1 MAELDSLNSANAPI
15 LNSGTWRGRLLV
27 PVLVGTALL
36 ISIISSLGAP
46 LIPSIAA
53 AYEISVGAAQWSL
66 TITLLSG
73 AVTTPLVSR
82 LGDGPHRRAVTLG
95 MLTLCTLG
103 SLLAAIPAGFPC
115 FLIGRAL
122 QGTAMGLIPV
132 GMSVI
137 RDHLPRERRRRAVST
152 LSVSAAAGVG
162 LGYPLTGMI
171 SEGFGFHAGYW
182 FACGLGCLALAA
194 VASVVPESRHRSPV
208 RIDPLGGVLM
218 VGGLG
223 LLLLAVSQAGRW
235 GWSSSAFLGAT
246 ALSAVLLAWWV
257 KHEVGSAAPV
267 VDLRLMRT
275 PVVLATN
282 LSGLFAGVGMYLLLA
297 LVIRYVQTPTSAGYG
312 FGSSVLVAGFILV
325 PFSVLSVASASLVTA
340 LMKVVPDGWIVPI
353 GCLLF
358 VGALLQFRYASSR
371 LWEIYVVM
379 GLAGLGVGCTFAVMP
394 RLIMRAVPSEQTS
407 GALGVNQVMRF
418 IGFSVGSA
426 LSAAILGAFGGSAGA
441 LPRRLGY
448 DVATLFGAGVWV
460 MTAVISYVLIG
471 RSRETIPSAAPLTP
485 DERLAMSESVDEAAS
500 GTMVYEIATATSQRP
515 EPAASRPGTG
525 LPQGKAL
532 VKGTV
537 ETGLT
542 SDSSARNR
550 PPAGAGQVGTGRPG
564 RARPV
569 RERPG

>member
-1 MAELDSLNSANAPI
+1 VAELAPLTNANAVI
-15 LNSGTWRGRLLV
+15 LNSTTWRGRLLV

-53 AYEISVGAAQWSL
+53 AYGISVSTAQWSL

-73 AVTTPLVSR
+73 AVTTPIVSR
-82 LGDGPHRRAVTLG
+82 LGDGSHRRAVILG
-95 MLTLCTLG
+95 TLTLCTLG
-103 SLLAAIPAGFPC
+103 SLLAAVPATFPC

-122 QGTAMGLIPV
+122 QGSAMGLIPV

-137 RDHLPRERRRRAVST
+137 RDHVPRERRRRAVST

-162 LGYPLTGMI
+162 LGYPLTGLI
-171 SEGFGFHAGYW
+171 SKGFGFHAGYW
-182 FACGLGCLALAA
+182 LACGLGCLALAA
-194 VASVVPESRHRSPV
+194 VAFVVPESRHRPSV
-208 RIDPLGGVLM
+208 WIDPVGGVLM
-218 VGGLG
+218 VSGLG
-223 LLLLAVSQAGRW
+223 LLLLAVSQAQRW
-235 GWSSSAFLGAT
+235 GWASPAFLGTT
-246 ALSAVLLAWWV
+246 AVSAILLAWWV
-257 KHEVGSAAPV
+257 KHELGSTAPV
-267 VDLRLMRT
+267 VDLRLMRN

-282 LSGLFAGVGMYLLLA
+282 LSGLFAGIGMYLLLA

-340 LMKVVPDGWIVPI
+340 LMKVLADSWIVPI

-358 VGALLQFRYASSR
+358 AGALLQFRYASSQ
-371 LWEIYVVM
+371 LWEVYVVM

-426 LSAAILGAFGGSAGA
+426 LSATILEAFGGSTNA
-441 LPRRLGY
+441 LPRRFGY

-460 MTAVISYVLIG
+460 ATAVLSYVLIG
-471 RSRETIPSAAPLTP
+471 RTPATIPSLTP
-485 DERLAMSESVDEAAS
+485 PTLDERLAMTESVDAAAS
-500 GTMVYEIATATSQRP
+500 GTMMYEIAEARSQSQQDAP
-515 EPAASRPGTG
+515 SRPDTD
-525 LPQGKAL
+525 LP
-532 VKGTV
+532 KGQCP
-537 ETGLT
+537 
-542 SDSSARNR
+542 S
-550 PPAGAGQVGTGRPG
+550 GR
-564 RARPV
+564 
-569 RERPG
+569 